1 MNSSEINQNNSN
13 YLAQINQKELS
24 EPKVKGMDRRVPF
37 ETLRKRKLIMEI
49 YKRYRYIY
57 GVYFQIC

>member
-1 MNSSEINQNNSN
+1 MNLSCERVNQTRE
-13 YLAQINQKELS
+13 AKG
-24 EPKVKGMDRRVPF
+24 KGMDRRVPF